1 MSLTRA
7 KVMEILSKADVPAE
21 KMDSTIQEIIMG
33 HTASIDALKEKN
45 EELKETA
52 KAAQTAAETA
62 KTELETAKSDLKTA
76 QDALK
81 EARPYKE
88 KYDKEHADFEAFKTD
103 VSGKEAKAKTD
114 KLFTDW
120 LKAQGYSDAGTAKI
134 VKYGGF
140 TPEFDEKG
148 TLKDADKL
156 TESVKAEWGE
166 YANSPVKTEG
176 VQTAQP
182 PATKAGGMTIKEIT
196 QIKDPVE
203 RMEAW
208 KANPQLLDSNKE

>member
-1 MSLTRA
+1 MALRRSDL
-7 KVMEILSKADVPAE
+7 KEILSEAGVTAE
-21 KMDSTIQEIIMG
+21 KIDAAVSAIIDR
-33 HTASIDALKEKN
+33 HTATVDKLKDDIA
-45 EELKETA
+45 ELKTESA
-52 KAAQTAAETA
+52 KV
-62 KTELETAKSDLKTA
+62 TELTEKLTKSEADLKTA

-81 EARPYKE
+81 AAEPYKG
-88 KYDKEHADFEAFKTD
+88 KYEQEHADFEAFKTD
-103 VSGKEAKAKTD
+103 VSGREAKAKTD

-176 VQTAQP
+176 VKTAQP
-182 PATKAGGMTIKEIT
+182 PATKPSGMTKEDIMK
-196 QIKDPVE
+196 IKDPTE
-203 RMEAW
+203 RINAI
-208 KANPQLLDSNKE
+208 KANPEAFGLSNKE

>member
-1 MSLTRA
+1 MSLRRSDL
-7 KVMEILSKADVPAE
+7 KEILSEAGVTAE
-21 KMDSTIQEIIMG
+21 KIDAAVSAIIDR
-33 HTASIDALKEKN
+33 HTATVDKLKDDIS
-45 EELKETA
+45 ELK
-52 KAAQTAAETA
+52 AETA
-62 KTELETAKSDLKTA
+62 KVTELTERLSKSETDLKAA

-81 EARPYKE
+81 AVEPYKG
-88 KYDKEHADFEAFKTD
+88 KYEQEHADFEAFKTD
-103 VSGKEAKAKTD
+103 VSGREAKAKTD

-182 PATKAGGMTIKEIT
+182 PATKPSGMTKEEIRA
-196 QIKDPVE
+196 IKDPAE
-203 RMEAW
+203 RLKAW
-208 KANPQLLDSNKE
+208 KANPELLGLSNKE